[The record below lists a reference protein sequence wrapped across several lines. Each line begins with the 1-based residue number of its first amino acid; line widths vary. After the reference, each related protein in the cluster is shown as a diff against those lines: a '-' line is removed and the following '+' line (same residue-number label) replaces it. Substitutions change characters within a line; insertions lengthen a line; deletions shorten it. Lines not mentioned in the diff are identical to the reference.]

1 MSCKLTAI
9 QLSAGGDGYT
19 NFGSAPAVRC
29 GGGKSGWKRKEARLG
44 AGLRGDGSRMR
55 LETDAD
61 SDWNVSGAI
70 AVGRIEVGAG
80 VGVQDGDWAGVG
92 DARARLVEHHHIAR
106 LDVEPLIREP
116 GELPGQA
123 DSAVHPERVAG
134 VMVDDLICRV
144 LIASVVKVAVLAG

>member
-19 NFGSAPAVRC
+19 NFGSALAVRC

-61 SDWNVSGAI
+61 FDWNVSGAV
-70 AVGRIEVGAG
+70 AVGGVKVGCIQRRCSDVRRSDSGALG
-80 VGVQDGDWAGVG
+80 
-92 DARARLVEHHHIAR
+92 VEHEDVAR
-106 LDVEPLIREP
+106 FRSEEHTS
-116 GELPGQA
+116 ELQ
-123 DSAVHPERVAG
+123 S
-134 VMVDDLICRV
+134 
-144 LIASVVKVAVLAG
+144 

>member
-55 LETDAD
+55 LEADAD
-61 SDWNVSGAI
+61 FDWDVSGAI
-70 AVGRIEVGAG
+70 AVGRVKVRCIQRRCSDVRGSDSGAL
-80 VGVQDGDWAGVG
+80 
-92 DARARLVEHHHIAR
+92 RVEHEDVAR
-106 LDVEPLIREP
+106 FHVEALVGEP
-116 GELPGQA
+116 GEFIGDA
-123 DSAVHPERVAG
+123 ETAAHTER
-134 VMVDDLICRV
+134 
-144 LIASVVKVAVLAG
+144 IA